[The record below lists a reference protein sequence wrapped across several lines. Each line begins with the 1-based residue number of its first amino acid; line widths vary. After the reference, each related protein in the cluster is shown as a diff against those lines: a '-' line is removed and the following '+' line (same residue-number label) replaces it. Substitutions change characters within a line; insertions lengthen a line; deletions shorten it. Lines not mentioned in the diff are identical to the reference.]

1 MLYWNYFIVAS
12 PRHTIQSTI
21 QKVRNKTQSLI
32 FYQRSLKVISFVSK
46 EEGQKNH
53 FLDATQF
60 DSAKW

>member
-1 MLYWNYFIVAS
+1 MLYWNYFIVGS
-12 PRHTIQSTI
+12 SRHTIQSTI
-21 QKVRNKTQSLI
+21 QKVRNKTKSLI

-60 DSAKW
+60 DSVKW